1 MKLGKKAIAQGDRLC
16 AWLKITLQRCQRT
29 TLLSAQHSAGRDAVC
44 MHQAWGNEGESS
56 TQNSPSRMV
65 MLKVFS
71 KPLLYT
77 NKNYNGALNT
87 EAALKGMKKLA

>member
-1 MKLGKKAIAQGDRLC
+1 
-16 AWLKITLQRCQRT
+16 
-29 TLLSAQHSAGRDAVC
+29 

-71 KPLLYT
+71 NPLLYT